1 MQGVVLTINPQA
13 TFVGL
18 SGHVPLHSIEAAAY
32 LVNACYRY
40 FSKRT
45 VHVAVVA
52 PGVSSQQRALIAK
65 SERYFLLAPDNGLLT
80 YIRAG
85 NPEMEVREIENDAYH
100 LPSAGRTS
108 RHNN

>member
-1 MQGVVLTINPQA
+1 MN
-13 TFVGL
+13 
-18 SGHVPLHSIEAAAY
+18 S
-32 LVNACYRY
+32 CYRY

-65 SERYFLLAPDNGLLT
+65 SEGYFFLAPDNGLLA